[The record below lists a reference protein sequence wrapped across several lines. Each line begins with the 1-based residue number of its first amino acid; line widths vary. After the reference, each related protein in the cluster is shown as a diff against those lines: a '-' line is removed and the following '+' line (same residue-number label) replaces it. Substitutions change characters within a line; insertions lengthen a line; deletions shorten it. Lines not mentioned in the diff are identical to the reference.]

1 MLKIHLHYPQ
11 DQEENVSTG
20 ICLLNSLHPNISM
33 YIILTVFYA
42 FLCADKKKKQF
53 QRVNLAFNRLIP
65 RSNL

>member
-33 YIILTVFYA
+33 YILYTVFCA
-42 FLCADKKKKQF
+42 FLCADKKKQF
-53 QRVNLAFNRLIP
+53 QRVNLAFNPLIP